1 MIVRRNI
8 LIALCIALAL
18 ATSTARAAES
28 SAKAFVEAIYAAYQG
43 KEGNG
48 IALDKDATVRRYFAP
63 DLAQLMINDSRQ
75 AARRGEVGALDG
87 DPFVD
92 AQDWEIG
99 GVDVAVKEVAADK
112 ARATV
117 MFENRERPSTVV
129 LDLVKLKPGWRI
141 SDIAWGDGRTLR
153 GLFGKK

>member
-1 MIVRRNI
+1 MIARRP
-8 LIALCIALAL
+8 LHIALCIGRAF
-18 ATSTARAAES
+18 STNPARAAEP

-43 KEGNG
+43 KDGNG

-92 AQDWEIG
+92 AQDWEVS
-99 GVDVAVKEVAADK
+99 GVDVTVQDVAAGK

-117 MFENRERPSTVV
+117 TFENRERPSTVV

>member
-1 MIVRRNI
+1 MIPRRTA
-8 LIALCIALAL
+8 LIALCIGLA
-18 ATSTARAAES
+18 STTNAAPTAEP
-28 SAKAFVEAIYAAYQG
+28 SAKSFVEAIYAAYQG
-43 KEGNG
+43 KDGNG

-63 DLAQLMINDSRQ
+63 DLAQLIINDSRQ

-92 AQDWEIG
+92 AQDWEIS
-99 GVDVAVKEVAADK
+99 GVEVTVQDIATDK

-117 MFENRERPSTVV
+117 RFENRERPSTVV

-141 SDIAWGDGRTLR
+141 RDIAWGDGRTLR